1 LYNLKSKEKIMNYS
15 ESDKVLVKR
24 NRAIFYEKFY
34 EFLLDGV
41 ERNGSYSFVQIKKD
55 LQDEDSIINDL
66 YKSITNVGE
75 YGYDMYWDLYDYS
88 DRLRN
93 NIDGALADS
102 DLVVEKQGHRLFVV
116 HENSVDS
123 NY

>member
-1 LYNLKSKEKIMNYS
+1 MFSD
-15 ESDKVLVKR
+15 SDKVFVKR

-41 ERNGSYSFVQIKKD
+41 ETHGSYSFVQIRKD

-75 YGYDMYWDLYDYS
+75 YGYDMHWDLWAYG

-93 NIDGALADS
+93 NIDGAVADS
-102 DLVVEKQGHRLFVV
+102 DLVVEKQGNRLFVV

>member
-1 LYNLKSKEKIMNYS
+1 MFSD
-15 ESDKVLVKR
+15 SDKVFVKR

-41 ERNGSYSFVQIKKD
+41 ETHGSYSFVQIRKD
-55 LQDEDSIINDL
+55 LQDKDSIINDL
-66 YKSITNVGE
+66 YKSITNVCE
-75 YGYDMYWDLYDYS
+75 YGYNMYWDLYDYS

-93 NIDGALADS
+93 NIEGAVADS
-102 DLVVEKQGHRLFVV
+102 DLVVEKIGHRLFVS

-123 NY
+123 NF

>member
-1 LYNLKSKEKIMNYS
+1 
-15 ESDKVLVKR
+15 
-24 NRAIFYEKFY
+24 
-34 EFLLDGV
+34 
-41 ERNGSYSFVQIKKD
+41 
-55 LQDEDSIINDL
+55 
-66 YKSITNVGE
+66 
-75 YGYDMYWDLYDYS
+75 MYWDLYAYG

>member
-1 LYNLKSKEKIMNYS
+1 MFSVYSDSEK
-15 ESDKVLVKR
+15 VFVKR

-41 ERNGSYSFVQIKKD
+41 ETNGSYSFVQIRKD

-75 YGYDMYWDLYDYS
+75 YGREMNWDLWAYG